1 MKVRNMARER
11 LEKGE
16 MSLGVGIR
24 TARTVDIAKMMKT
37 AGYDWLFID
46 LEHGPMSIEFA
57 TTLAVAALDTGISPI
72 VRVPFMQHTMATRV
86 LDNGALGI
94 VDRRHLW
101 LARQCGFDIGRQ
113 FASFFRFA
121 HLVAGLELGHY
132 AFCKGLERLAD
143 MFVAIGAAL
152 LDKHDLVD
160 AGLLVARQMRAQ
172 LVGGAD
178 AAAAGIVR

>member
-57 TTLAVAALDTGISPI
+57 TTLAVAAL
-72 VRVPFMQHTMATRV
+72 
-86 LDNGALGI
+86 
-94 VDRRHLW
+94 
-101 LARQCGFDIGRQ
+101 
-113 FASFFRFA
+113 
-121 HLVAGLELGHY
+121 
-132 AFCKGLERLAD
+132 
-143 MFVAIGAAL
+143 
-152 LDKHDLVD
+152 
-160 AGLLVARQMRAQ
+160 
-172 LVGGAD
+172 
-178 AAAAGIVR
+178 AAASSTLCLL